1 MAEEILQNITRMPES
16 QQLLADVCHIID
28 EARQNVAQAA
38 NSALTMMYWQIGNT
52 IHNYTLDGQ
61 RAAYGQQIVSALS
74 TKLSWSHFMEVLP
87 IKDNTAREFYVTMAA
102 SEHWSLRM
110 LRKQIDSMLFER
122 TVISRQPEE
131 FYETLLVSKL
141 PDRLL

>member
-74 TKLSWSHFMEVLP
+74 TQLTESPLGLLLCTEGSEEQIELLQLEDSSIKVAQYYTELPSKAVLQ
-87 IKDNTAREFYVTMAA
+87 EQ
-102 SEHWSLRM
+102 
-110 LRKQIDSMLFER
+110 LRKQIEAARMRKED
-122 TVISRQPEE
+122 EE
-131 FYETLLVSKL
+131 
-141 PDRLL
+141 